1 MEQEKNIT
9 RQKVRER
16 MNRKLAELE
25 VDKSEDYYDKV
36 AKALQDAGFVLVLDS
51 ETIAKRYYI
60 VAKKED

>member
-1 MEQEKNIT
+1 
-9 RQKVRER
+9 

-36 AKALQDAGFVLVLDS
+36 AKALQDAGFLLVLDS